1 MIILSFML
9 GTFLALVTF
18 VVIMITSSAK
28 AKICKAEYLN
38 QQNRVGNASVDTSIT
53 NPCVENSLTI
63 QRQINELV
71 KARYPT
77 CSWRYEGNK
86 MDLPFLD
93 FIDIEIL
100 KDGTYLLTERISQK
114 NNTVEH
120 CEVY

>member
-1 MIILSFML
+1 MMILSFML

-53 NPCVENSLTI
+53 NSCVENSLTI

-86 MDLPFLD
+86 MELPFLD

-100 KDGTYLLTERISQK
+100 KNGSYLLTERISRK

>member
-1 MIILSFML
+1 MQRSVKLNIL
-9 GTFLALVTF
+9 
-18 VVIMITSSAK
+18 TS
-28 AKICKAEYLN
+28 
-38 QQNRVGNASVDTSIT
+38 RTASVDTSIT